1 MKQSVIRQRRGSFD
15 SQIFSSLLQSNFIV
29 GDQKKLID
37 DEIINYQIDDEFE
50 MIEKQPKN
58 IPIPLYNNDQL
69 HKISKNQFLGENQ
82 KLQLAAT
89 LIQQRGIPYLK
100 RKAIWMTFIEKG
112 DAKIYFSKK
121 PPYLVE
127 DQINKDVPRTGYDDK
142 MNTKKYNTLLYRIL
156 CAYAIYNPKIG
167 YTQGMNIICGKI
179 ILLLSIDG
187 NDKQLEEDVEVFE
200 DEEEMFWMF
209 VHLMKSMQDLFI
221 QDVPGILRRIQQL
234 EQMLQSRC
242 NEIIVHLQCNNIEN
256 LCQCFS
262 QYYFTMLMQKQE
274 KKFARLILEMFLLY
288 GEAFIQNFIV
298 GVLEFY
304 QMKITRMNE
313 LEKLMPFF
321 RDTMITS
328 YYQELKK
335 LKKQNQI
342 IQHFQ
347 QYHYFDVEPYF
358 GNVQPIIQIVQKQE
372 IHLNPKNIF
381 KLLPKIWFGKVLG
394 Q

>member
-1 MKQSVIRQRRGSFD
+1 MKQSLIRQRRGSFD
-15 SQIFSSLLQSNFIV
+15 SQIFSSLLQSNFIT
-29 GDQKKLID
+29 GDKKKLID

-50 MIEKQPKN
+50 MIEKCIVFHKLEPKN
-58 IPIPLYNNDQL
+58 IPLPLFNNDQL

-112 DAKIYFSKK
+112 DAKTYFSKK

-142 MNTKKYNTLLYRIL
+142 MNTKKYTTLLYRIL

-187 NDKQLEEDVEVFE
+187 NDKQLEEDDFEVFE

-221 QDVPGILRRIQQL
+221 QDVPGIQRRIQQL

-242 NEIIVHLQCNNIEN
+242 NEIIVHLQCNNIV
-256 LCQCFS
+256 LLYSFILGKL
-262 QYYFTMLMQKQE
+262 MLMFQSVLFYSINVKTGE
-274 KKFARLILEMFLLY
+274 KVCKVNIRDVPIVWRSIYIKFYSWSFR
-288 GEAFIQNFIV
+288 
-298 GVLEFY
+298 VLF
-304 QMKITRMNE
+304 NE
-313 LEKLMPFF
+313 
-321 RDTMITS
+321 
-328 YYQELKK
+328 
-335 LKKQNQI
+335 N
-342 IQHFQ
+342 
-347 QYHYFDVEPYF
+347 
-358 GNVQPIIQIVQKQE
+358 N
-372 IHLNPKNIF
+372 KNE
-381 KLLPKIWFGKVLG
+381 
-394 Q
+394 